1 MLDDALANFKSEI
14 QTWKIEIALFELLND
29 AQRVQIV
36 IEKTAVHAHQLVEL
50 SLAGMAERRMADVV
64 NESESFGE
72 LVVQAQRGGNG
83 ARDLRNFKRVRQP
96 VAEVVGIACGENL
109 RLRFE
114 APEGSRVD
122 DAIAIARVN
131 AAVGMLRLR
140 VAPPTGIFPAHGPGG
155 RSRNSFDGRLR
166 KFPADPRAKLSCA
179 TDSDQDLGESASR
192 PRSAASAIA
201 VSGNSFLSCW

>member
-1 MLDDALANFKSEI
+1 MRSVYLIVHLAKKRYFSAQHLYVKELGFESIVEIGGVVRDFVHPVDELRFARRAQIEKALC
-14 QTWKIEIALFELLND
+14 ELLND

-96 VAEVVGIACGENL
+96 VAEVVGIACGKNCG
-109 RLRFE
+109 F
-114 APEGSRVD
+114 GS
-122 DAIAIARVN
+122 
-131 AAVGMLRLR
+131 
-140 VAPPTGIFPAHGPGG
+140 G
-155 RSRNSFDGRLR
+155 RR
-166 KFPADPRAKLSCA
+166 K
-179 TDSDQDLGESASR
+179 G
-192 PRSAASAIA
+192 
-201 VSGNSFLSCW
+201 